1 MQVIDLHTHSNISDG
16 TLSPEALLALA
27 AERNIDVLALTD
39 HDSMQGIKR
48 ARQAAEQYGISLI
61 SGVEISS
68 QWSRP
73 ATKKSY
79 SVHIVA
85 LNMQNPEPLEYVLEQ
100 QQKIRAERAQRIC
113 EKLQQLVKIDLYPEI
128 LLEVEQQPDRITRSH
143 IAKALL
149 KNDVVS
155 RLQQAFDRFLKEGKP
170 AYVKFDGLS
179 LQDTVQSIHEAQGFA
194 VLAHPTRYDLSATN
208 TRYLIDLFAQSA
220 GDAVELAPEI
230 DSLSTRQMVDRMIAQ
245 NNLKVSIGS
254 DFHGKHM
261 PWLKLGQA
269 PCPRPEQVGIWESF
283 R

>member
-39 HDSMQGIKR
+39 HDSMQGIQR

-85 LNMQNPEPLEYVLEQ
+85 LNMQNSEALQIVLEQ
-100 QQKIRAERAQRIC
+100 QQQIRAERAERIC
-113 EKLQQLVKIDLYPEI
+113 QKLQQLVKVDLYPEI

-143 IAKALL
+143 IAKAL
-149 KNDVVS
+149 
-155 RLQQAFDRFLKEGKP
+155 
-170 AYVKFDGLS
+170 
-179 LQDTVQSIHEAQGFA
+179 
-194 VLAHPTRYDLSATN
+194 
-208 TRYLIDLFAQSA
+208 
-220 GDAVELAPEI
+220 
-230 DSLSTRQMVDRMIAQ
+230 
-245 NNLKVSIGS
+245 
-254 DFHGKHM
+254 
-261 PWLKLGQA
+261 
-269 PCPRPEQVGIWESF
+269 
-283 R
+283 